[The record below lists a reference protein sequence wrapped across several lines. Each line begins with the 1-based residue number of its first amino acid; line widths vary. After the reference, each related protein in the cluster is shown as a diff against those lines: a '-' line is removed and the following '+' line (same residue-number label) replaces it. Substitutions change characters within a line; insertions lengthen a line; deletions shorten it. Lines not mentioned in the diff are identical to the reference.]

1 MVGWHHRLNRHQ
13 FEQAPGDGEGQGSLI
28 CFSPWDCKEL
38 DMPEQLNNNNKGA
51 EKSNGCLDPQIP
63 SCCRNIPLEGIRKSS
78 SEQRCVMVCTTS
90 PSNLYVEVLTSS
102 ITVLCSVTSVLSH
115 PFRPYGLYPPGS
127 SVRGILQ
134 AVFLTQGSNQ
144 GLLHLPHC
152 SQVLYH
158 WATGEGQP
166 LVLHWPK
173 SSFGVFPKILQ
184 KNQNELFDQLQ
195 YFRMRLCLKIQFLK
209 IQLLKVILQQVGPLT
224 WYNW

>member
-13 FEQAPGDGEGQGSLI
+13 FEQAPGDGEGQGSLT

-134 AVFLTQGSNQ
+134 ARILEWLPFLFSRQSSSLRGQTRVSCISRTAVRFFTTEPLGKANPQYCTGQKVHLEFSLRYYRKIRMNFLTNSNT
-144 GLLHLPHC
+144 
-152 SQVLYH
+152 S
-158 WATGEGQP
+158 E
-166 LVLHWPK
+166 
-173 SSFGVFPKILQ
+173 
-184 KNQNELFDQLQ
+184 
-195 YFRMRLCLKIQFLK
+195 
-209 IQLLKVILQQVGPLT
+209 
-224 WYNW
+224 